1 MRRAGD
7 QQGFVS
13 LFTTIMLSLLLL
25 VITLSMVTLEAL
37 QLRKSEDAEQTLR
50 AYYTAEAGVEDA
62 VGKVL
67 SLGHGAAQ
75 SACNADTGYDI
86 PGDSGWTCQLISF
99 TGSPTGQL
107 NESDQAQTIDPYCP
121 TGDPTCTGSPYRS
134 VIVEFN
140 QDSSGAACYYDYT
153 CRAGAWG
160 AYPGGNPPGFPSQA
174 VYAANPKAAPIELS
188 IVQYP
193 HGGFASNEVCT
204 QYVTGS
210 VNSWLPA
217 GCVVKLQNAV
227 VAPAGAGGG
236 ATINYSDALSYAP
249 GNPQPFGARCSA
261 TVPWNLP
268 GAWGGGT
275 DHINSYHCA
284 ALISNLP
291 VGCGGGGGTCDY
303 LFRIRSRFGSSS
315 YKFVFMSNASG
326 DGSSV
331 QVPTGSA
338 LIDVTAK
345 AGQTYRRVISRLPLN
360 GEAAAG
366 LNYVMYSDTDICKN
380 FTVINN
386 VAQPDGCPYG
396 P

>member
-1 MRRAGD
+1 MRRGD
-7 QQGFVS
+7 GQQGFVS

-25 VITLSMVTLEAL
+25 VITMSMVTLEAL

-67 SLGHGAAQ
+67 SVGKNAAQ
-75 SACNADTGYDI
+75 NTCSSDTNYDI
-86 PGDSGWTCQLISF
+86 PGAAGWTCQLISF

-107 NESDQAQTIDPYCP
+107 NVPDQAQTIDPYDP
-121 TGDPTCTGSPYRS
+121 TGGGQPYKS

-140 QDSSGAACYYDYT
+140 QDSSGSACYYDYT
-153 CRAGAWG
+153 CRTAPWG
-160 AYPGGNPPGFPSQA
+160 SYPGGNPPGFPST
-174 VYAANPKAAPIELS
+174 VMFAANPKAAPVELS

-193 HGGFASNEVCT
+193 HNGFSANEVCT

-210 VNSWLPA
+210 ANTWQPA
-217 GCVVKLQNAV
+217 GCNVKLQNAV
-227 VAPAGAGGG
+227 VAPAGAGGA
-236 ATINYSDALSYAP
+236 ATINYSDALSYSP
-249 GNPQPFGARCSA
+249 VNSQPFGARCSK

-268 GAWGGGT
+268 GGWGGGS
-275 DHINSYHCA
+275 DRSNAYHCA
-284 ALISNLP
+284 VLLENLP
-291 VGCGGGGGTCDY
+291 TGCGGGGGTCDY
-303 LFRIRSRFGSSS
+303 LFRIRSRYGPSS
-315 YKFVFMSNASG
+315 YKFVFMNQA
-326 DGSSV
+326 DGGGSAV

-345 AGQTYRRVISRLPLN
+345 AGQTYRRVISRLPLG

-366 LNYVMYSDTDICKN
+366 LNYVMYSDTDVCKN
-380 FTVINN
+380 FTVIDN
-386 VAQPDGCPYG
+386 VAQPDGCPYS